1 VLQTARDVLAVV
13 AMTVAHTKE
22 VTVAELKHMW
32 VGQVG
37 ILVLLVGVVR
47 SNSTF
52 GSEGELGD

>member
-1 VLQTARDVLAVV
+1 VLQKARDVLAVV